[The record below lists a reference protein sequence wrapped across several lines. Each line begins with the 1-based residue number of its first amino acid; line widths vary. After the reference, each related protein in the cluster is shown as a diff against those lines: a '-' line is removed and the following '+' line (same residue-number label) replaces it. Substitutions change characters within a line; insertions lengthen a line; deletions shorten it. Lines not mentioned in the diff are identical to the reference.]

1 MDLKQC
7 PCRLCEKYLNQV
19 GFILFQY
26 TVWIADADLLF
37 FLFVSTNILLVDINQ
52 IYRVLSI
59 WSSIITSCHFSNS
72 FMHCYLPTW
81 AKDIQFNLIQF
92 NMIVVTQRDQQEEKF
107 TVVLRDILLP
117 SIFASPLVSYWYVL
131 TYYLLKFLV
140 TVLSLFTVN
149 EFKVYGSCRRSC

>member
-1 MDLKQC
+1 
-7 PCRLCEKYLNQV
+7 
-19 GFILFQY
+19 
-26 TVWIADADLLF
+26 
-37 FLFVSTNILLVDINQ
+37 
-52 IYRVLSI
+52 
-59 WSSIITSCHFSNS
+59 
-72 FMHCYLPTW
+72 
-81 AKDIQFNLIQF
+81 
-92 NMIVVTQRDQQEEKF
+92 MIVVTQRDQQEEKF